1 MGNLINLPNIS
12 LNSFTIEGTK
22 TYEKKVGTFDA
33 KNYLNTRLAD
43 GEDEK
48 TITIRLLPMD
58 LETGNP
64 FVVVHTHNVKV
75 PSTIVKPGEKPYK
88 SFICLAKNPSINHE
102 KFGNKC
108 PFCEINRT
116 AYTESTKTTDPQ
128 LKKSYQEISLANLSR
143 EAVICR
149 CIERGKEDEGV
160 KFWKFNLRA
169 DKTDPYNQ
177 IVKLANLRK
186 EEAERKGRV
195 NNILDIYEGRDL
207 NITITSEGT
216 SAPTVVD
223 DSDRSPLSENEELM
237 KKWIYDS
244 KKWQDVFTCKPYDYL
259 SLVSQMKT
267 PWFDNANGIWV
278 DKDAYDGKKKSEVAD
293 ADAEIIAAKAAVA
306 NIAKPVNEVNEQKSV
321 SDNNVG
327 KSSFISSITVNDDDM
342 PF

>member
-12 LNSFTIEGTK
+12 LNSLVLEGNK
-22 TYEKKVGTFDA
+22 TQEKKTGIFDA

-75 PSTIVKPGEKPYK
+75 PSTMVKPGEKPYK
-88 SFICLAKNPSINHE
+88 SYICLAKNADINHE
-102 KFGNKC
+102 KFGTKC
-108 PFCEINRT
+108 PFCELNRA
-116 AYTESTKTTDPQ
+116 AYNESTKATDPQ
-128 LKKSYQEISLANLSR
+128 QKKSYQELSLANLSR
-143 EAVICR
+143 EAIICR

-177 IVKLANLRK
+177 IVKLANLRR
-186 EEAERKGRV
+186 EEAERKGKV
-195 NNILDIYEGRDL
+195 NNILDIYDGRDL
-207 NITITSEGT
+207 NITFTAEGT

-237 KKWIYDS
+237 KKWIYDE
-244 KKWQDVFTCKPYDYL
+244 KKWQDVFTCKPYEYL
-259 SLVSQMKT
+259 NLVAQMKT
-267 PWFDNANGIWV
+267 PWFDKANNIWI
-278 DKDAYDGKKKSEVAD
+278 DKDEYDGTNKEAIAD
-293 ADAEIIAAKAAVA
+293 ADAEIEAAKASLV
-306 NIAKPVNEVNEQKSV
+306 NAKPTPTV
-321 SDNNVG
+321 SSQELMDFRA
-327 KSSFISSITVNDDDM
+327 KITVEDDDM

>member
-1 MGNLINLPNIS
+1 MGNLINLPNIT
-12 LNSFTIEGTK
+12 LNSLIVEGNK
-22 TYEKKVGTFDA
+22 PQEKKNGIFDA

-75 PSTIVKPGEKPYK
+75 PSTMVKPGEKPYK
-88 SFICLAKNPSINHE
+88 SYICLAKNADINHE
-102 KFGNKC
+102 KFGVKC
-108 PFCEINRT
+108 PFCELNRA
-116 AYTESTKTTDPQ
+116 AYIESTKAVDPQ
-128 LKKSYQEISLANLSR
+128 QKKSYQEISLANLSR
-143 EAVICR
+143 EAIICR

-177 IVKLANLRK
+177 IVKLATLRR
-186 EEAERKGRV
+186 EEAERKGKV

-207 NITITSEGT
+207 NITFTAEGT

-223 DSDRSPLSENEELM
+223 DSDRSPLSENEEQMRL
-237 KKWIYDS
+237 WIYDE
-244 KKWQDVFTCKPYDYL
+244 KKWQDVFTCKPYEYL
-259 SLVSQMKT
+259 ALVSQMRT
-267 PWFDNANGIWV
+267 PWFDKANNVWV
-278 DKDAYDGKKKSEVAD
+278 DKDEYDGNNKEAVAC
-293 ADAEIIAAKAAVA
+293 ADAEIEQAKVA
-306 NIAKPVNEVNEQKSV
+306 LMTQTPIETKSLNENTFKSKIMV
-321 SDNNVG
+321 E
-327 KSSFISSITVNDDDM
+327 DDDNL

>member
-1 MGNLINLPNIS
+1 MGNLINLPNIT

-22 TYEKKVGTFDA
+22 TSEKKIGTFDA
-33 KNYLNTRLAD
+33 KNYLNTRLSD

-75 PSTIVKPGEKPYK
+75 PSTMVKPGEKPYK
-88 SFICLAKNPSINHE
+88 SYICLAKNADINHE

-108 PFCEINRT
+108 PFCELNRE
-116 AYTESTKTTDPQ
+116 AYNKSTQTTDPQ
-128 LKKSYQEISLANLSR
+128 QIEMMRKISLANLSR

-177 IVKLANLRK
+177 ILKLVNLRK
-186 EEAERKGRV
+186 ENAEKKGKV
-195 NNILDIYEGRDL
+195 ENILDIYKGRDL
-207 NITITSEGT
+207 SITFTEGGT
-216 SAPTVVD
+216 SAPTIVD
-223 DSDRSPLSENEELM
+223 DSDRTPLSENEALM
-237 KKWIYDS
+237 SQWIFDT
-244 KKWQDVFTCKPYDYL
+244 KKWQDVFTCKPYEYL
-259 SLVSQMKT
+259 NLVAQMKT
-267 PWFDNANGIWV
+267 PWFDRANGVWV
-278 DKDAYDGKKKSEVAD
+278 DKDEFDGNNNSQAQEVNDEIDKAKK
-293 ADAEIIAAKAAVA
+293 AVA
-306 NIAKPVNEVNEQKSV
+306 EV
-321 SDNNVG
+321 
-327 KSSFISSITVNDDDM
+327 SSGNKNSFAASLEINDDDM